1 MKRVLSRRRSVIALA
16 CLFAG
21 VLGGGIAYAKVADSG
36 DVISACV
43 TGNVFHLNGQRGSS
57 CPGGSAG
64 LEWYSKSGADTA
76 FVNGGEAAGGDLAGA
91 YPNPTVI
98 HAADAGKLGGLTL
111 MQVVQNNSFFGTPG
125 STILAVPEL
134 VTGVVAE
141 IRGAGGGGEYYA
153 NCFSGGQGGLV
164 RAFIPAL
171 GGDTLTVTVG
181 RGGDHGT
188 AYFGGSDGKPSS
200 LALNGKVLATG
211 EGGQGGTCNRDTGG
225 GGGSWSVEAPAVG
238 IEAADGVDGD
248 PYGAG
253 GGQRGFF
260 GSGDGS
266 GEPTSGSGA
275 NGYVLLYLMH

>member
-164 RAFIPAL
+164 RAFTPAL
-171 GGDTLTVTVG
+171 GVT
-181 RGGDHGT
+181 
-188 AYFGGSDGKPSS
+188 P
-200 LALNGKVLATG
+200 
-211 EGGQGGTCNRDTGG
+211 
-225 GGGSWSVEAPAVG
+225 
-238 IEAADGVDGD
+238 
-248 PYGAG
+248 
-253 GGQRGFF
+253 
-260 GSGDGS
+260 
-266 GEPTSGSGA
+266 
-275 NGYVLLYLMH
+275 